1 MLKDVN
7 DKIKHYTIQLLKLST
22 LKNLLRGSII
32 AALAKVVMQQEDT
45 NNTTNSELSALE
57 TLQDD
62 ATKQD

>member
-57 TLQDD
+57 TL
-62 ATKQD
+62 